1 MCCFGKA
8 SGGSE
13 SSGRSVWKIAD
24 GGGDGAPSLS
34 RLHANLAGNVNN
46 GHYVPH
52 LAGKEDRGHDAF
64 HAIDMQ
70 SVDAGLTVH
79 KVVFLEPTC
88 PSMYLQNL
96 FIVCA

>member
-1 MCCFGKA
+1 
-8 SGGSE
+8 
-13 SSGRSVWKIAD
+13 VWKIAD
-24 GGGDGAPSLS
+24 GSGDGAPSLS
-34 RLHANLAGNVNN
+34 RLHANLAGNEDN
-46 GHYVPH
+46 GHYVSH

-88 PSMYLQNL
+88 PCIFRIYLL
-96 FIVCA
+96 SVL